1 MLACHR
7 AEKKCGSPGPPSFP
21 FLQGIDPLFSSGGSG
36 NIPWS
41 NWNLYLLSLVIVTV
55 SSAGFLFVLLTYEVR
70 GWSLRTGDAQDPQSP
85 LFDMGQEPLP
95 EPALEGVETG

>member
-1 MLACHR
+1 M
-7 AEKKCGSPGPPSFP
+7 
-21 FLQGIDPLFSSGGSG
+21 
-36 NIPWS
+36 
-41 NWNLYLLSLVIVTV
+41 IVTV

-85 LFDMGQEPLP
+85 LFDLGWEPLP